1 MNYEERRVAVQA
13 LGSLTVLQLVLI
25 PPSYF
30 AGRWLLDAI
39 GFSPSAGLHW
49 MAFLTGLA
57 GVAIPL
63 TLVHLFLA
71 FCRFLFLL
79 SGWAFG
85 VSGAILF
92 LGITDSM
99 WGIMGAG
106 VATGAMTLVVRDI
119 RNNDV
124 DLL

>member
-13 LGSLTVLQLVLI
+13 LGSLTILQLILI
-25 PPSYF
+25 PVSYF
-30 AGRWLLDAI
+30 AGKWLLEAS
-39 GFSPSAGLHW
+39 GLSPSVGLRW

-71 FCRFLFLL
+71 FCRFMLLL

-92 LGITDSM
+92 VGITDSM
-99 WGIMGAG
+99 WGILGAG
-106 VATGAMTLVVRDI
+106 VATGAMTMVVRDI